1 MLTLLKWFFSW
12 RIIVVL
18 ILFFCVVQPFLMG
31 TYNQVRAF
39 YWWMRP

>member
-18 ILFFCVVQPFLMG
+18 VVFWCVVYPYVMHY
-31 TYNQVRAF
+31 YNQVRAF